1 MGEMQADLYVKDME
15 NMAKR
20 MTYCQRSRG
29 GHVNDVILKK
39 KQSEIFL
46 IQTVYTVKLKQQIDH
61 AFFFFF

>member
-29 GHVNDVILKK
+29 GHVNIKK
-39 KQSEIFL
+39 KTIRNIPNTDCIYS
-46 IQTVYTVKLKQQIDH
+46 
-61 AFFFFF
+61 